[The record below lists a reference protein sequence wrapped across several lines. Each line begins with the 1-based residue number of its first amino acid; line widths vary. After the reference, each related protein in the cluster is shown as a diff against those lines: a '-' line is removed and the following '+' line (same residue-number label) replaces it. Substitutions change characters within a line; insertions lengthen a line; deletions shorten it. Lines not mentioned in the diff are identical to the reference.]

1 MNALIKLVIFV
12 IVIAGLFFAY
22 KKYMANQKPKEPP
35 KQEKTIGDQFRED
48 EKLLRAEPNVT
59 QTAAGKPLKFKE
71 LTEEEQVG
79 AEQLFEWA
87 IKCRE
92 MARLPGPGYMQGP
105 GYGRMVE
112 ACRNI
117 IERYPGSE
125 FDYKARRM
133 LGEVPQN
140 KWQQYSITQEEI
152 NWPQK

>member
-1 MNALIKLVIFV
+1 MNTLIKLIILI
-12 IVIAGLFFAY
+12 IVIAGLYFAY
-22 KKYMANQKPKEPP
+22 HKYMANRKPAPP
-35 KQEKTIGDQFRED
+35 PRPEKTIGDQFQED
-48 EKLLRAEPNVT
+48 EQRLRAEPNANRAT
-59 QTAAGKPLKFKE
+59 GEPLKFKE
-71 LTEEEQVG
+71 MTEDEQAG

-92 MARLPGPGYMQGP
+92 MARLPGPGYMAGP
-105 GYGRMVE
+105 GYKNMVD

-117 IERYPGSE
+117 IERYPGTE

-140 KWQQYSITQEEI
+140 QWERYKITQEEI